1 MKTTSEEMLQRD
13 MYSFDISQLGFVLT
27 EPLMDLP
34 EYYQIWM
41 EIAHNICH
49 LINTHQLRSVVQ
61 KMPMLSIN
69 LLSSYRELRL
79 AHLALGFITMGYV
92 WQEEKNPAQRL
103 PKALAVP
110 FTLVSRKLDLPA
122 ILTYSDCVLANWKL
136 KDPAGDLELK
146 NMDLILNFPGNE
158 SCRGFLLVSWIV
170 EKAAV
175 CGLKG
180 ILAVR
185 MAMEEHDETGL
196 LKGLNEIAASLKQMK
211 KELNLMHEHVNQTEF
226 FGTLRIFFSG
236 WKDNPQLPNG
246 LVYEGV
252 NDEPVYLSGCSAAQ
266 SSAVQSFDAILG
278 VQHEEKSVAFL
289 RRMRLY
295 MPPGHKKLIE
305 TLCKPPWLRD
315 LVVPSPPLH
324 QAYNA
329 CVSALEDLRTF
340 HLCVVAKFIIIPGGQ
355 ARATAGRCPLS
366 GGGSGLGLGS
376 TGTGG
381 SNPMLFL
388 KSVRDATHNALI
400 PCPSLGERILP
411 LSMCD
416 RN

>member
-1 MKTTSEEMLQRD
+1 CLHMIVQR
-13 MYSFDISQLGFVLT
+13 QTVLT
-27 EPLMDLP
+27 LSRFLSSAMASHVMDLP

-136 KDPAGDLELK
+136 KDPICPSLFTNYLSIIQL
-146 NMDLILNFPGNE
+146 LI

-175 CGLKG
+175 CGLKVCYRTQFFHLPVESQ
-180 ILAVR
+180 IPQQYFLF
-185 MAMEEHDETGL
+185 DYL
-196 LKGLNEIAASLKQMK
+196 Q
-211 KELNLMHEHVNQTEF
+211 HVNQTEF

-278 VQHEEKSVAFL
+278 VQHEEKSAAFL
-289 RRMRLY
+289 RHMRLY
-295 MPPGHKKLIE
+295 MPPGHKQLIE
-305 TLCKPPWLRD
+305 TLCAPPRLRD

-355 ARATAGRCPLS
+355 ARATAGRCPLG

-411 LSMCD
+411 LKESELTMK
-416 RN
+416 NLNPGHPYINI

>member
-1 MKTTSEEMLQRD
+1 MPGHLGHVQGRHCVS
-13 MYSFDISQLGFVLT
+13 SFVNYVFFSIILPLNLCLVQYLLDITQTISSTNCSFK
-27 EPLMDLP
+27 DK
-34 EYYQIWM
+34 
-41 EIAHNICH
+41 A
-49 LINTHQLRSVVQ
+49 LIFQPSTFQ
-61 KMPMLSIN
+61 MPMLSIN

-92 WQEEKNPAQRL
+92 WQEEKNPAQVKILL

-136 KDPAGDLELK
+136 KDPAG

-175 CGLKG
+175 CGLKVCYRTQFFHLPVESQ
-180 ILAVR
+180 IPQQYFLFDYLRTDQIYQCV
-185 MAMEEHDETGL
+185 
-196 LKGLNEIAASLKQMK
+196 SLIK
-211 KELNLMHEHVNQTEF
+211 KLYIRLSHFQ
-226 FGTLRIFFSG
+226 

-278 VQHEEKSVAFL
+278 VQHEEKSAAFL
-289 RRMRLY
+289 RHMRLY
-295 MPPGHKKLIE
+295 MPPGHKQLIE
-305 TLCKPPWLRD
+305 TLCAPPRLRD

-355 ARATAGRCPLS
+355 ARATAGRCPLG